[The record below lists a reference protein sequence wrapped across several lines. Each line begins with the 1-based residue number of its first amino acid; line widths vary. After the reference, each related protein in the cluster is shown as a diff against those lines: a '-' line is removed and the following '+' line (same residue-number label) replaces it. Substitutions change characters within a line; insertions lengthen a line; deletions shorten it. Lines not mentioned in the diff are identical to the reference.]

1 MAEQKAIVNP
11 SNLIQNSNSDTLV
24 VGQGLVLIEQSVS
37 LPTPASGFAVM
48 YCKTDG
54 HLYFKND
61 AGTETQLS

>member
-1 MAEQKAIVNP
+1 MPEQRAIAQPASLSAVTDA
-11 SNLIQNSNSDTLV
+11 DTLF

-61 AGTETQLS
+61 SGTETQLS